1 MAARLGF
8 EAAINQNFAAVF
20 GADQDFNLEFFFGWA
35 RHNYSFIRAL
45 GQGSNQDAL
54 NCRLI
59 EGMRVP
65 KPPVAEQRAIT
76 AVLDSIDEA
85 IARGGSET
93 DVLRSLKASAADA
106 LLTGLVRVG
115 SIL

>member
-1 MAARLGF
+1 M
-8 EAAINQNFAAVF
+8 
-20 GADQDFNLEFFFGWA
+20 
-35 RHNYSFIRAL
+35 
-45 GQGSNQDAL
+45 
-54 NCRLI
+54 
-59 EGMRVP
+59 P